1 MASESWDKIK
11 NRLTAPT
18 VQELLEHTEDI
29 DRKMEQVL
37 VGLFNEMVDNRAKVD
52 AVGEQLRTATQLV
65 QTCQAIESR
74 CKEVETSTQTIVQ
87 RAYVFAA
94 CNAALAAAALTI
106 ALLK

>member
-11 NRLTAPT
+11 NRLAAPT

-52 AVGEQLRTATQLV
+52 AVSHQLQVATETAHN
-65 QTCQAIESR
+65 CQAIEMR
-74 CKEVETSTQTIVQ
+74 CREIETSTRNIVQ
-87 RAYVFAA
+87 RAYLFAA
-94 CNAALAAAALTI
+94 CNAALATTALTI